1 MGAEAV
7 GEASK
12 LTTWRRDLHGM
23 AEVAHDEVKT
33 AQYVERQ
40 LTAWGLSPRRP
51 TPTAVVADIEGRQ
64 GPGPLVALRADMDG
78 LPLTEDSGE
87 PFSSTHPGVMHAC
100 GHDGHMAILLGTA
113 ERLLAR
119 DFAGTVRL
127 LFQPAEERPP
137 GGAIELIRAGEL
149 EGARAVLGLHL
160 QAGWPVGWVGLKPG
174 PLMAYSDRFR
184 IRIHGRGGHGSEPQ
198 NTQDAVLI
206 AAETVMSLQTIVSRR
221 MAPTETV
228 VVTCG
233 TITAGQTFNI
243 IAEAAEI
250 TGTVRTFARDIQ
262 AQVEEEIRRRASH
275 IAAIYGA
282 VAEFEYLAGYPA
294 VINDAAVVE
303 EWSKILADVA
313 TVEQPAA
320 MPQGEDF
327 AYYLQKV
334 PGAFLWLGAAPDG
347 DRHPHHSPHF
357 RIHEA
362 ALPLGVTVMERG
374 ARHFLAHPPA
384 VRH

>member
-1 MGAEAV
+1 MATGGAEQLV
-7 GEASK
+7 
-12 LTTWRRDLHGM
+12 TWRRDLHRL
-23 AEVAHDEVKT
+23 AELAHEEVET
-33 AQYVERQ
+33 AQYLEQQ
-40 LTAWGLSPRRP
+40 LRAWGLDPRRP
-51 TPTAVVADIEGRQ
+51 TPTSVVADMEGSD
-64 GPGPLVALRADMDG
+64 GAGPLVVLRADMDG

-87 PFSSTHPGVMHAC
+87 PFSSTHPGIMHAC

-137 GGAIELIRAGEL
+137 GGAVELIAAGEL
-149 EGARAVLGLHL
+149 QGARAVLGLHL

-174 PLMAYSDRFR
+174 PLMAYSDRFH

-198 NTQDAVLI
+198 STQDAVVI

-221 MAPTETV
+221 VPPSETV
-228 VVTCG
+228 VVTSG

-243 IAEAAEI
+243 IAETAEI
-250 TGTVRTFARDIQ
+250 TGTVRTFARDLQ
-262 AQVEEEIRRRASH
+262 AQVEEEIRRRATH

-282 VAEFEYLAGYPA
+282 VAECEYLPGYPA
-294 VINDAAVVE
+294 VINDPVVVE
-303 EWSKILADVA
+303 EWARLLEDVA
-313 TVEQPAA
+313 TVEQPPA

-334 PGAFLWLGAAPDG
+334 PGAFLWLGAAPAGDG
-347 DRHPHHSPHF
+347 HPHHSPHF
-357 RIHEA
+357 RIHED

-384 VRH
+384 QRAR